1 MKKRWF
7 MLLLA
12 VLILLP
18 SSMLIAQAKH
28 KYTFYHLLWDVTDPN
43 VQWHIR
49 GGEAF
54 MKVNPE
60 VEIKFVGP
68 TKYDPTEHAKF
79 LDTILKAN
87 PDGICLHV
95 SSVDALLPGLREA
108 KKRGIPVVSVTSHP
122 PLAAD
127 DAKLKGLYL
136 TWVGADE
143 GLIGFRLGERVL
155 EEGIK
160 PVHAAFL
167 LAHVGH
173 AGMEA
178 RAAGFFK
185 SMPQGVKTDKVAIGE
200 EPSHAKDVIRSFLA
214 ANTDVN
220 VMFIGSAAA
229 NKWVW
234 DVVNDMKRTITIVT
248 ADESPTSLEAVIQ
261 GKFLATFS
269 QEFPIQAQLAYEV
282 LYLYG
287 EANMAP
293 VAPMI
298 TGPLVVDKN
307 NAQAIKDML
316 IKFMGKDAYSKQS
329 PW

>member
-1 MKKRWF
+1 VKKRYLVF
-7 MLLLA
+7 LV
-12 VLILLP
+12 VLFALLP
-18 SSMLIAQAKH
+18 SAVLVGQAKE

-60 VEIKFVGP
+60 VQIKYVGP
-68 TKYDPTEHAKF
+68 ERYDPAEHAKF
-79 LDTILKAN
+79 LDTILKAR
-87 PDGICLHV
+87 PDGICLHI

-108 KKRGIPVVSVTSHP
+108 KRLGIPVVSVTSHP
-122 PLAAD
+122 PLASD

-143 GLIGFRLGERVL
+143 GLIGYRLGERVL

-160 PVHAAFL
+160 PVHVAFL

-178 RAAGFFK
+178 RASGFFK
-185 SMPQGVKTDKVAIGE
+185 SMPSGVKTDRVAIGE
-200 EPSHAKDVIRSFLA
+200 EPSHAKDVIRSFLR

-220 VMFIGSAAA
+220 VMFVGSAAA

-234 DVVNDMKRTITIVT
+234 DVVNEMRRKITLVT
-248 ADESPTSLEAVIQ
+248 ADESPTSLEGVIQ
-261 GKFLATFS
+261 GKYLATFS
-269 QEFPIQAQLAYEV
+269 QEFPIQAELAYEV
-282 LYLYG
+282 LYLYK
-287 EANMAP
+287 ETHMAP

-298 TGPLVVDKN
+298 TGPLVVDSSNVQEIKN
-307 NAQAIKDML
+307 ML
-316 IKFMGKDAYSKQS
+316 LKFMGDDAYYKQS

>member
-1 MKKRWF
+1 MKKRCF

-12 VLILLP
+12 VFVLLP
-18 SSMLIAQAKH
+18 SSMLTAQAKH

-43 VQWHIR
+43 VQWHIK

-60 VEIKFVGP
+60 VEIKYVGP
-68 TKYDPTEHAKF
+68 EKYDPTEHAKF

-87 PDGICLHV
+87 PDGICLHI
-95 SSVDALLPGLREA
+95 SSVDALLPGLLEA
-108 KKRGIPVVSVTSHP
+108 KRRGIPVVSVTSHP
-122 PLAAD
+122 PLAED

-143 GLIGFRLGERVL
+143 GLIGYRLGENVL
-155 EEGIK
+155 EAGVK
-160 PVHAAFL
+160 PVHVAFL
-167 LAHVGH
+167 LSHVGH

-178 RAAGFFK
+178 RASGFFK
-185 SMPQGVKTDKVAIGE
+185 SMQGVKTDRVAIGE
-200 EPSHAKDVIRSFLA
+200 EPSHAKDVIRSFLS

-220 VMFIGSAAA
+220 VMFTGSAAA

-234 DVVNDMKRTITIVT
+234 DVVNEMGRKITLVT
-248 ADESPTSLEAVIQ
+248 ADESPTSLEAVLQ
-261 GKFLATFS
+261 GKYLATFS

-282 LYLYG
+282 LYLYK
-287 EANMAP
+287 EAHMAP

-298 TGPLVVDKN
+298 TGPYVVDKS

-316 IKFMGKDAYSKQS
+316 LKFMGKDAYYKQS